1 MDFINEK
8 IKKFFEED
16 CLESDG
22 KKPSQEEKQNV
33 RDYFESGFDYRLNK
47 CFDACKEARLIQ
59 SKISNN
65 IFYFDSI
72 AEGFLVIQCDS
83 RTDGKTVG
91 IIDGSKD
98 FHEFLERVFFDNKI
112 VENKTFCFFG
122 GGKTQDE
129 NEEELKEATVIL
141 SRFNNL
147 LKFYKGPKK

>member
-16 CLESDG
+16 SVESDG

-65 IFYFDSI
+65 IEFVLIISKILCYFY
-72 AEGFLVIQCDS
+72 
-83 RTDGKTVG
+83 
-91 IIDGSKD
+91 
-98 FHEFLERVFFDNKI
+98 
-112 VENKTFCFFG
+112 
-122 GGKTQDE
+122 
-129 NEEELKEATVIL
+129 L
-141 SRFNNL
+141 SDCVVS
-147 LKFYKGPKK
+147 